1 LGAKTRVREW
11 VKELDQHTAKTKRRF
26 VIKSL
31 LTLREIA
38 QQHRANNRNHNAQHC
53 MIRKMLRLATLLVSR
68 FRTRYNSVG
77 EFDQNKYQSH
87 NLYNFPAGHRH
98 CICPVYMAN
107 MHHFPLNFGDI
118 LLGMTYKKLGR
129 RLRKLGTFLGHK
141 VYNLIHIFQ
150 HHNFDMWHF
159 QDPGRFF
166 Q

>member
-1 LGAKTRVREW
+1 
-11 VKELDQHTAKTKRRF
+11 
-26 VIKSL
+26 
-31 LTLREIA
+31 
-38 QQHRANNRNHNAQHC
+38 

-77 EFDQNKYQSH
+77 EFDRNKYQFH

-129 RLRKLGTFLGHK
+129 RLRKLGTFLGHR
-141 VYNLIHIFQ
+141 VYNLIHICQ
-150 HHNFDMWHF
+150 HHNFDMWHC

-166 Q
+166 QCHSLCIPPLQQCLHNHLDNLHKHWHWLNFIILTL